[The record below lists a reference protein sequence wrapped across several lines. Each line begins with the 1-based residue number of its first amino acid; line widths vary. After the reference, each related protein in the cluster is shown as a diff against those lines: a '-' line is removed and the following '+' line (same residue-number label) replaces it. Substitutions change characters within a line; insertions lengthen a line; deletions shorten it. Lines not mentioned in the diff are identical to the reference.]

1 MKKFKVSINDIPNKV
16 EPCNAAMKVYD
27 TYIADNAE
35 LVKRDNIRTFVE
47 RVGSKGHT
55 FCPSTFKNG
64 VKSRET
70 FEQSQLFVLYF
81 DSLENKNTSFEKMKA
96 RASQYDLPVL
106 FAYDVFSPYRLYYG
120 ATRKKFVIAFLNA
133 VSTVKLKEAEAM
145 QKALMTIF
153 PEADKSSSV
162 LKLYKGGN
170 QLLYFDDAIP
180 TINADWLFMNMSLF
194 LRDTYG
200 STNYKRKIAEFSRA
214 TGMSLNNK
222 KLPDISV
229 VEDHAEIIIENEVNK
244 NSPFTTMINEV
255 LGEKLSD
262 LKYTINFV
270 DHEGRCEKFSSQK
283 NTSIHR
289 SYRSDIF
296 KTLSSSCQLYQE
308 FESGT
313 IKLSTHELLG
323 LATNLAQVE
332 SGASK
337 FKATLSIN
345 SYFDGHKEY
354 YDNWDYYFYYI
365 KDQNPRPCTSFC
377 PHHNTCPHGKNIL
390 STAKPKHN
398 QIERITNQETL
409 LVGLDEAWDDFKEN
423 FNKAVLSNKKIWH
436 VINCQTA
443 LGKTQAILELLKNT
457 SLRVLV
463 AVPTN
468 KLKREVYERAKEMGI
483 DIIVSPS
490 LHELKDDLPDVVWD
504 QIAALYDAGKS
515 PMPRLNKAIAE
526 DDLECA
532 KLFKQ
537 YKSELDEFI
546 NFDGHAI
553 TTHRRLTGMDV
564 SKYDLVIIDEDIIYS
579 TVIPSRD
586 TNNISELKKLKKE
599 LAASDPLTAKITKI
613 LKMIKRSEY
622 FTLNEID
629 YDRAY
634 ADIKMAVN
642 IPTLCSATYF
652 CYRKPSAWENDL
664 EEDCISFIKP
674 VKFPKDTK
682 YIMLSATANKDVCE
696 YCFRED
702 NVKFYG
708 CKEAKLTGTL
718 NQFGD
723 KSMGRNSMAED
734 ISIIS
739 KIKKWSGFDDTISFK
754 KFLKHYAGDM
764 YFGNC
769 AGCDYLK
776 GKNLDVIGTPHQP
789 EWIYKLFAYSLG
801 FDIDAK
807 LKPNLTVTHNGCRF
821 RFRTYEDQT
830 LRAIQFYMIE
840 SELEQAVGRA
850 RLLRYDCTV
859 NLFSNFPLRQAVLKE
874 SEYDVD

>member
-1 MKKFKVSINDIPNKV
+1 M
-16 EPCNAAMKVYD
+16 
-27 TYIADNAE
+27 
-35 LVKRDNIRTFVE
+35 TFL
-47 RVGSKGHT
+47 SWT
-55 FCPSTFKNG
+55 
-64 VKSRET
+64 
-70 FEQSQLFVLYF
+70 
-81 DSLENKNTSFEKMKA
+81 
-96 RASQYDLPVL
+96 
-106 FAYDVFSPYRLYYG
+106 YRLYYG

-145 QKALMTIF
+145 QRALMTIF

-162 LKLYKGGN
+162 LKLYKGGD
-170 QLLYFDDAIP
+170 QLLYFDDTIP
-180 TINADWLFMNMSLF
+180 TIDADWLFMNMSLF
-194 LRDTYG
+194 LRDRYG
-200 STNYKRKIAEFSRA
+200 ATNYKRKIAEFSRA
-214 TGMSLNNK
+214 TGISLNNK

-229 VEDHAEIIIENEVNK
+229 VEDHAEIIIENEVDK
-244 NSPFTTMINEV
+244 NSPFITMINEV
-255 LGEKLSD
+255 SGEKLSD
-262 LKYTINFV
+262 LKYEINFT
-270 DHEGRCEKFSSQK
+270 DEGRCSKSSTQK
-283 NTSIHR
+283 STSKHR
-289 SYRSDIF
+289 SYRSDFF
-296 KTLSSSCQLYQE
+296 KSLSSSCQLYQV

-323 LATNLAQVE
+323 LATNLVKVE
-332 SGASK
+332 SGDTK
-337 FKATLSIN
+337 FKTALSTN
-345 SYFDGHKEY
+345 SYFDGQQEY
-354 YDNWDYYFYYI
+354 YNNWDYYFYYI
-365 KDQNPRPCTSFC
+365 KGQSPRPCTSFC
-377 PHHNTCPHGKNIL
+377 PHHNACPHGKDIL
-390 STAKPKHN
+390 STVKPKLN
-398 QIERITNQETL
+398 QIERIVNQETL

-423 FNKAVLSNKKIWH
+423 FNKAVLSDKKIWH

-586 TNNISELKKLKKE
+586 TTSISELKKLKKE
-599 LAASDPLTAKITKI
+599 LAASDPLAAKITKI
-613 LKMIKRSEY
+613 LKQIKRSEY

-642 IPTLCSATYF
+642 IPALCSATYF

-664 EEDCISFIKP
+664 KEDCVSYIKP

-696 YCFRED
+696 YCFGEGKVR
-702 NVKFYG
+702 FYN

-723 KSMGRNSMAED
+723 KSMGRNSMAGD

-739 KIKKWSGFDDTISFK
+739 KIKKWSGFHDTISFK

-776 GKNLDVIGTPHQP
+776 GKDLDVIGTPHQP

-807 LKPNLTVTHNGCRF
+807 LKPNFTVTHNGYRF
-821 RFRTYEDQT
+821 RFRTYNNQT

-840 SELEQAVGRA
+840 SDLEQAVGRA